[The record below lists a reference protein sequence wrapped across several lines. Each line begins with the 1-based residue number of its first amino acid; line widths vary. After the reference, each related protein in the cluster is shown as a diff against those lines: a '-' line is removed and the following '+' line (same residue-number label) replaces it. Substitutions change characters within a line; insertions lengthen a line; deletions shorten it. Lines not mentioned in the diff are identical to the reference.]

1 MNRIVINIIFLA
13 LIFPSQSNVGTNAAQ
28 FLGIGVGSRAMS
40 MGGAFTSM
48 VNDPSS
54 LYWNPGAIPYIEG
67 NKFQITNATWLVDT
81 SWLYGSYIY
90 NVNSRSSIAGNIFYL
105 DYGDEEITTIYDQ
118 DGTGSYWTASDISM
132 GLYYGVLLTNKFSF
146 GGGAKY
152 IRQSIY
158 NESASTIAF
167 DLGILYLNT
176 NNNFRLGVNISNIG
190 TEVNL
195 EGNDL
200 YLNCDIDTANSGNN
214 PNIPCILETEKFP
227 LPILYRIGISKD
239 YYIGSDMV
247 STGSVDWVIPN
258 DDVEHFNL
266 GLEIS
271 YKKRLFVRAG
281 YRHIGKEDTEE
292 GLTLGLGANLYLFG
306 MDFDLN
312 YTYHDFGIF
321 GHLPYFEFIFNF

>member
-1 MNRIVINIIFLA
+1 
-13 LIFPSQSNVGTNAAQ
+13 
-28 FLGIGVGSRAMS
+28 
-40 MGGAFTSM
+40 M
-48 VNDPSS
+48 V
-54 LYWNPGAIPYIEG
+54 
-67 NKFQITNATWLVDT
+67 F
-81 SWLYGSYIY
+81 
-90 NVNSRSSIAGNIFYL
+90 
-105 DYGDEEITTIYDQ
+105 
-118 DGTGSYWTASDISM
+118 
-132 GLYYGVLLTNKFSF
+132 
-146 GGGAKY
+146 AK
-152 IRQSIY
+152 
-158 NESASTIAF
+158 TIAF

-227 LPILYRIGISKD
+227 LPVLYRIGISKD
-239 YYIGSDMV
+239 YYIGSDVV